1 MINFGALS
9 ILLIHRELLSEAKG
23 LINTVH
29 DGVSRLLP
37 MWVDFKGS
45 LKENGKIKGGSSNI
59 LKHSNRS
66 IDWRLS
72 GKSFVKNINPRKVAR
87 S

>member
-1 MINFGALS
+1 MVKFSSLS

-29 DGVSRLLP
+29 DGVSSILSIRKH
-37 MWVDFKGS
+37 FKGS

-66 IDWRLS
+66 LVWRLS

>member
-1 MINFGALS
+1 MLDFLPLS
-9 ILLIHRELLSEAKG
+9 ILLIHRELLSEAKR

-37 MWVDFKGS
+37 IRKHFKGS

-66 IDWRLS
+66 LVWRLS